1 MSGKCLK
8 FFLITCVICL
18 VSFVDLPAQVAQA
31 RAVAAKP
38 ATLVFKRVYEPRE
51 HAFSLLV
58 PAGWMTEGGIFRVN
72 PAAQGGPAQSIEAK
86 LDFAVKKDAAGTVM
100 IRWLPDVLF
109 FDNRNMPAAGAFP
122 VGSNYN
128 GMTVYPLVPAATFL
142 QQVAFP
148 YAHPQAAAVQVVRTD
163 PARRLAQGYQQRINA
178 MMPGLGFTYDAAVIT
193 VRYQENGRTYDEKL
207 VGVIENM
214 GRLGTG
220 MWGNKGTFLV
230 RVPAGEWKKWEPAF
244 SIIIG
249 SVKLDPRWVN
259 GEIQAQIERGQIAIH
274 TQQEVQRLE
283 REMLQHQQH
292 TNAEIHNDMFLT
304 LTDQEEYV
312 NPFTHETETGSNQ
325 WLYRWTNENGDVIY
339 TDQAD
344 YNPNHDINL
353 HASGFK
359 KTPIRKR

>member
-1 MSGKCLK
+1 LLL
-8 FFLITCVICL
+8 F
-18 VSFVDLPAQVAQA
+18 SFVSGVATAQVKVPGM
-31 RAVAAKP
+31 AVTRTAGTVKP

-51 HAFSLLV
+51 HAFSLLI
-58 PAGWMTEGGIFRVN
+58 PAGWLTEGGIFRVN
-72 PAAQGGPAQSIEAK
+72 PTAQGGPAQSIAAK
-86 LDFAVKKDAAGTVM
+86 LDFAVKSDAQGTVM

-128 GMTVYPLVPAATFL
+128 GMTVYPLVPAGVFL

-148 YAHPQAAAVQVVRTD
+148 YAHPQAMNTQLVSSRRAD
-163 PARRLAQGYQQRINA
+163 RLAQGYQQRINA
-178 MMPGLGFTYDAAVIT
+178 MMPGLGFSYDAAVIT
-193 VRYQENGRTYDEKL
+193 VHYQENGQSYEEKL
-207 VGVIENM
+207 TGVIENM

-220 MWGNKGTFLV
+220 MWGNKGTFLL
-230 RVPAGEWKKWEPAF
+230 RAPAGEWKKWEPVF
-244 SIIIG
+244 SIIIS
-249 SVKLDPRWVN
+249 SVKLDPRWVA
-259 GEIQAQIERGQIAIH
+259 GEIQAQIERGQIALH

-325 WLYRWTNENGDVIY
+325 WLYRWENQNGDVIY

-359 KTPIRKR
+359 KTPVRKR